1 MKTILLLLT
10 YITLGAC
17 ASLQSNDPHS
27 IFFDIPEGSTLSLN
41 KKLPIDESNTHAIIQ
56 YGKVTNVNARY
67 DYDVNCRLEF
77 KKFGPRTIE
86 PEVFKIT
93 RTEDGRNAVSVG
105 IIFRF
110 YTEVYLSSDKGTD
123 IIKMV
128 CQAYDGI
135 DGKNF
140 PVADMQDALGDY
152 VTINFAREKP
162 AK

>member
-1 MKTILLLLT
+1 MKKLSLLVT
-10 YITLGAC
+10 CFTLGAC

-41 KKLPIDESNTHAIIQ
+41 KNLPIDESDTHAIIQ
-56 YGKVTNVNARY
+56 YGKVTNVNDRY
-67 DYDVNCRLEF
+67 DYDVNCRLDF
-77 KKFGPRTIE
+77 NKFGPRTIE

-93 RTEDGRNAVSVG
+93 RTEDGRNAISVG

-110 YTEVYLSSDKGTD
+110 WTALYLSSDKGTD

-128 CQAYDGI
+128 CQAYDGVA
-135 DGKNF
+135 GRNF
-140 PVADMQDALGDY
+140 PVADMQDTLGDY
-152 VTINFAREKP
+152 LTINFAGEKP